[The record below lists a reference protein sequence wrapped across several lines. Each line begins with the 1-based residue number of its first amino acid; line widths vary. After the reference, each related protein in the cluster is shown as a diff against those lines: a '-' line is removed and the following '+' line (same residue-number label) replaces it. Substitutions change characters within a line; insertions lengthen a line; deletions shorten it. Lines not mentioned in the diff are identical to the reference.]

1 MPVVHFRFAS
11 VDATLTSG
19 TITVWSPR
27 LRPGGTAAITGEKRE
42 TLLVSGEAS
51 IDLEPGPVVGH
62 ITGDGATHQLKFTVP
77 SQDETVEFLDLLE
90 EGYSYEP
97 EIVQAAQQAAREAR
111 ASAQAA
117 AASAAVVGSAERVL
131 AAEAASESAQSAAE
145 SARDAAASSAS
156 ASASSASDS
165 AAARDAAV
173 VARGGAE
180 SAQDGAE
187 AARDAAVV
195 AQGKAETAE
204 DGAEA
209 AKSAAEAARDAA
221 SGSASDASSSSAAA
235 DSSATAAAQSAS
247 AAAGSASDAQ
257 ASAAAAAQSEGV
269 AATAATD
276 AADGVRSELSG
287 LVSTAS
293 GHADDAA
300 GSAAAAAQSAQD
312 AASVVAD
319 GVPDASTTMK
329 GKVKLAGDLA
339 GTADAPTVPG
349 LAGKANTS
357 HTHAVA
363 DVTGLQT
370 ALDGK
375 VAATSTG
382 NRVYVTDSSGNQTA
396 LAWQSGTAAADS
408 VAVRGAGGRLLVGEP
423 TASGNAATKNY
434 VDYAVSEKANT
445 TAMNARPALFSGAG
459 AAPSTI
465 AGAVVGDWWLNETT
479 MELSKI
485 TGV

>member
-1 MPVVHFRFAS
+1 MPVVNFAFQS

-19 TITVWSPR
+19 VIRLWSPN
-27 LRPGGTAAITGEKRE
+27 LRPGGTAAITAEPSWVN
-42 TLLVSGEAS
+42 LVDGAAS
-51 IDLEPGPVVGH
+51 MSLEPGPVVGK
-62 ITGDGATHQLKFTVP
+62 ITGNGRTHALSFTVP
-77 SQDETVEFLDLLE
+77 SQDEDVDFLDLLGT
-90 EGYSYEP
+90 GYEYAP
-97 EIVQAAQQAAREAR
+97 EVVGQAQQAAREAR
-111 ASAQAA
+111 ASASDA

-131 AAEAASESAQSAAE
+131 AAEAASETAQSAAE
-145 SARDAAASSAS
+145 AARDAAASSAT
-156 ASASSASDS
+156 ASAQSASDS

-173 VARGGAE
+173 VAQGGAE
-180 SAQDGAE
+180 SAQAAAE
-187 AARDAAVV
+187 SARDAAVV
-195 AQGKAETAE
+195 AQGKAEVAE
-204 DGAEA
+204 GGAA
-209 AKSAAEAARDAA
+209 TAKSAAEAARDAA

-287 LVSTAS
+287 LVSAAS

-349 LAGKANTS
+349 LAGKADTS
-357 HTHAVA
+357 HTHTVA
-363 DVTGLQT
+363 DVTGLQS
-370 ALDGK
+370 ALGGK
-375 VAATSTG
+375 VSTTSTG

-396 LAWQSGTAAADS
+396 LMWQSGTAAADS

-434 VDYAVSEKANT
+434 VDTAVSSKAAV

-465 AGAVVGDWWLNETT
+465 DGAVVGDWWLNTTT